1 MNPSD
6 CVSPAASATS
16 AVYARPCCP
25 HASRHVLDRHKFPG
39 GRPPYKSNFYCHP
52 GRAGGT
58 PMLLGE
64 VVNEPLV
71 WFAERGLPQANRI
84 ALTKCCRCNNSSGD
98 DFVHHVRLTGVLKLF
113 KGSLVSFTHCPNRLR
128 SESSRYV

>member
-25 HASRHVLDRHKFPG
+25 HASRHVLDHHKFPG

-58 PMLLGE
+58 PMLL
-64 VVNEPLV
+64 
-71 WFAERGLPQANRI
+71 
-84 ALTKCCRCNNSSGD
+84 ALTQVDAVSHRNSHRGPQPAHWAIAE
-98 DFVHHVRLTGVLKLF
+98 HHVAAVRTRDGARDGETKAAARFVLIAGVVKAQ
-113 KGSLVSFTHCPNRLR
+113 KR
-128 SESSRYV
+128 